1 MRSLSAPVLAALA
14 AGQVA
19 LVQLVYLDF
28 PGGTIA
34 LNTSTWPLVWDGI
47 TYLGAAGLGS
57 VSPIRDSVG
66 GSVQGINIEMAA
78 SDGAMV
84 ALALD
89 GAAEVQDAP
98 AIVRTALLDTS
109 NYQILDAPIDFA
121 GRCDVMSISG
131 ARGQEMIRLTVESSA
146 VDLLRGNPLTYSD
159 ADQQSVYPGDLAF
172 TYVVDQADKPVIWPS
187 REFFF
192 Q

>member
-1 MRSLSAPVLAALA
+1 MRTLDAAVLTALA

-28 PGGTIA
+28 PGGAIA
-34 LNTSTWPLVWDGI
+34 LNSSNWPLVWDGV
-47 TYLGAAGLGS
+47 TYQAAAGLGS
-57 VSPIRDSVG
+57 VSPIRDAAG
-66 GSVQGINIEMAA
+66 GSVQGITLELAA
-78 SDGAMV
+78 TDSAMV

-89 GAAEVQDAP
+89 GAGDVQDAP
-98 AIVRTALLDTS
+98 VAIRTAIMDTS
-109 NYQILDAPIDFA
+109 NYQILAAPIDFT

-131 ARGQEMIRLTVESSA
+131 ARGREMITVSVESSA
-146 VDLLRGNPLTYSD
+146 VDLLRGNPSTYSD
-159 ADQQSVYPGDLAF
+159 ADQQAAYPGDVAF
-172 TYVVDQADKPVIWPS
+172 EYLVDQADKPVIWPS